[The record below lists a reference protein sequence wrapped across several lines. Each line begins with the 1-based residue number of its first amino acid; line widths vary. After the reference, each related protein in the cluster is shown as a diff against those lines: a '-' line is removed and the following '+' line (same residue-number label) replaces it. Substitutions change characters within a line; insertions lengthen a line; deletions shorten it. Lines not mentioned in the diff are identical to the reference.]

1 MPPRSMA
8 FLIFNSIQ
16 PVQEFIPV
24 SSSMKMFNLWLSL
37 DWWEEINESRNWKIG
52 KFCTNWPHS
61 SLLTFVDSL
70 KEDEGDWTQEMKL
83 GVENKTPPGKMSGVV
98 GHYWAKKRPLFL
110 PLRMV
115 IKDYKEKCRESGLKT
130 TA

>member
-1 MPPRSMA
+1 MLLS
-8 FLIFNSIQ
+8 
-16 PVQEFIPV
+16 IPV

-70 KEDEGDWTQEMKL
+70 K
-83 GVENKTPPGKMSGVV
+83 VC
-98 GHYWAKKRPLFL
+98 
-110 PLRMV
+110 
-115 IKDYKEKCRESGLKT
+115 DYCDSCSLL
-130 TA
+130 AANLLLQVN